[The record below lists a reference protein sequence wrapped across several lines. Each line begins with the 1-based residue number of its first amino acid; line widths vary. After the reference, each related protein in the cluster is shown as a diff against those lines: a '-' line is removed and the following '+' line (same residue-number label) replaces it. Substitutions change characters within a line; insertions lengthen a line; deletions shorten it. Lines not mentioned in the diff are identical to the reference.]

1 MHAEAEPQR
10 DRSPVAA
17 SAEASLTGAQAAA
30 AALRLVERLAEAAPE
45 APTKALTVLAAA
57 AAEVVGERT
66 RRGEPPGSRAASRR
80 TVLGRVHAKLAAIEL
95 EFIER
100 GDRILSFRVRREL
113 DESKAAR
120 ATRLSIGA
128 DVDADDLSRRCE
140 CLVETI
146 LCRVEAQV
154 SDEYF
159 PWNGCFLPFES
170 CRPFLPCPAV
180 IAGRDRFN
188 NGRVPDRLDSPSLRA

>member
-1 MHAEAEPQR
+1 MRLHT
-10 DRSPVAA
+10 VNV
-17 SAEASLTGAQAAA
+17 SA
-30 AALRLVERLAEAAPE
+30 
-45 APTKALTVLAAA
+45 
-57 AAEVVGERT
+57 
-66 RRGEPPGSRAASRR
+66 RG
-80 TVLGRVHAKLAAIEL
+80 AKLRPRGLFRVGTAIEL

-113 DESKAAR
+113 HESEAAR
-120 ATRLSIGA
+120 ATRFSIGA

-154 SDEYF
+154 PDEYF

-170 CRPFLPCPAV
+170 
-180 IAGRDRFN
+180 
-188 NGRVPDRLDSPSLRA
+188 

>member
-1 MHAEAEPQR
+1 ME
-10 DRSPVAA
+10 
-17 SAEASLTGAQAAA
+17 G
-30 AALRLVERLAEAAPE
+30 LAEAAPE
-45 APTKALTVLAAA
+45 ASTKALTVLSAA
-57 AAEVVGERT
+57 AAEVVAEWA
-66 RRGEPPGSRAASRR
+66 RRGEPAGSRAAPRR
-80 TVLGRVHAKLAAIEL
+80 TVFGRVHAKLAAIEL
-95 EFIER
+95 EFVER

-113 DESKAAR
+113 YESEAAR

-154 SDEYF
+154 PDEYF

-170 CRPFLPCPAV
+170 
-180 IAGRDRFN
+180 
-188 NGRVPDRLDSPSLRA
+188 

>member
-1 MHAEAEPQR
+1 QR

-80 TVLGRVHAKLAAIEL
+80 TVLGRVHAKLA
-95 EFIER
+95 
-100 GDRILSFRVRREL
+100 G
-113 DESKAAR
+113 AR
-120 ATRLSIGA
+120 
-128 DVDADDLSRRCE
+128 RRCAKRRGRGTGVAAPRR
-140 CLVETI
+140 LRSGRGSFD
-146 LCRVEAQV
+146 LRRVLE
-154 SDEYF
+154 
-159 PWNGCFLPFES
+159 
-170 CRPFLPCPAV
+170 
-180 IAGRDRFN
+180 
-188 NGRVPDRLDSPSLRA
+188 